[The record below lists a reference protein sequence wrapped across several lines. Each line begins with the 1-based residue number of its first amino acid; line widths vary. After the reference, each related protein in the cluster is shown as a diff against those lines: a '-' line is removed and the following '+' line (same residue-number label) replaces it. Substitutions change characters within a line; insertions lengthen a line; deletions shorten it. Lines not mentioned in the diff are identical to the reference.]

1 MPAIPSAPAR
11 LVTAASSHVGLLFG
25 VLAVAQLWLLNAT
38 AEGSQPLLSILVRV
52 TKSSNWILHVPH
64 KHVAREGI
72 TMEWQR
78 AAPQQL
84 GYDCTVSCR

>member
-1 MPAIPSAPAR
+1 M
-11 LVTAASSHVGLLFG
+11 TAASSHVGLLFG

-38 AEGSQPLLSILVRV
+38 AEGSQPLLSILVRA
-52 TKSSNWILHVPH
+52 TKSSNCLTILHVPH

-84 GYDCTVSCR
+84 GYDCKVSCR